1 MQCDTG
7 RGVHCW
13 SGRSAGGCILLP
25 AGRATEGRG
34 PACCRPTWPA
44 AGQRRCPQS
53 CWRLNTLARFCNSS
67 TAQHTTFGWLRYSG
81 FVRHKEPS
89 LDAVGALA
97 DLLVFTFN
105 LTGLDILQTIEAQET
120 SWWQYRLLFRDLH
133 HADKKQDHN
142 SLAKPLQSILQE
154 VEGHPVV
161 KTKVL
166 HLFRDSGV
174 ILLASGGAG
183 LELLQICGPWARGSL
198 GQAYIE
204 RNLLAALQ
212 AFAIPGG
219 WEQTSF
225 MKRHFLG
232 RALVAVP
239 DECID
244 RLLPGVR
251 RVNELVKARNSWLQ
265 TGGKR
270 QAHDKV
276 SDRAAEG
283 FLQTTLYTGVAF
295 WQNLPF
301 RTQRRNSALH
311 RNNRH
316 LPQLIEYLMDQGTS
330 VEVAV
335 DLLSQMADSWQLSL
349 GQMREGARLY
359 SSKTSKRDEDTV
371 TPDTAMTIGQFRS

>member
-1 MQCDTG
+1 MSHAVIGGAHPGCLYQTQRPLERIQSSRHGLVGHCHGLLRG
-7 RGVHCW
+7 RPN
-13 SGRSAGGCILLP
+13 GCKTKL
-25 AGRATEGRG
+25 ASTHARCQVFANTY
-34 PACCRPTWPA
+34 A
-44 AGQRRCPQS
+44 ASDMLAVQLYRQDQFFWLAEIQWLCSPQ
-53 CWRLNTLARFCNSS
+53 
-67 TAQHTTFGWLRYSG
+67 
-81 FVRHKEPS
+81 EPS

-105 LTGLDILQTIEAQET
+105 LTGLDILQKIEAQDT

-142 SLAKPLQSILQE
+142 SLAKPLQSILHE

-174 ILLASGGAG
+174 ILLAS
-183 LELLQICGPWARGSL
+183 SL

-204 RNLLAALQ
+204 KNPLAALQ
-212 AFAIPGG
+212 AFAIAGG
-219 WEQTSF
+219 REQTSF

-239 DECID
+239 DEWID
-244 RLLPGVR
+244 RLLPDVR
-251 RVNELVKARNSWLQ
+251 RVNELLKARNSRLQ

-295 WQNLPF
+295 LAEFAISYTEVQH
-301 RTQRRNSALH
+301 S
-311 RNNRH
+311 H
-316 LPQLIEYLMDQGTS
+316 LCLSRLTIKS
-330 VEVAV
+330 V
-335 DLLSQMADSWQLSL
+335 
-349 GQMREGARLY
+349 
-359 SSKTSKRDEDTV
+359 
-371 TPDTAMTIGQFRS
+371 

>member
-1 MQCDTG
+1 M
-7 RGVHCW
+7 
-13 SGRSAGGCILLP
+13 GCCVQH
-25 AGRATEGRG
+25 TEHYD
-34 PACCRPTWPA
+34 
-44 AGQRRCPQS
+44 S
-53 CWRLNTLARFCNSS
+53 LNNYNLEHGDSIVTVQRFCNSS

-301 RTQRRNSALH
+301 RTQRLPAVADIVLTPEYEHFAEAVMTSDNKADQQAALDISPAMGDI
-311 RNNRH
+311 
-316 LPQLIEYLMDQGTS
+316 LTDMQSCLQQLCGSSMCGDPE
-330 VEVAV
+330 AV
-335 DLLSQMADSWQLSL
+335 
-349 GQMREGARLY
+349 ARLIAKKIAAMNNGAGCEDNML
-359 SSKTSKRDEDTV
+359 SSQY
-371 TPDTAMTIGQFRS
+371 GGH